1 MGGQHADAGPGD
13 SADDAGRLGAGE
25 LRLHGVKALPD
36 QLPPV
41 RRVLRLWAAGA
52 GLDGDGVEDLVL
64 ATDEAMANVIDHAYP
79 ETIGRFD
86 LDAVR
91 GPAGG
96 ITVTVTDYG
105 RWRSPVMSPERSL
118 RGRGLRLMKGLA
130 DAVGIEA
137 GGMGTRVQMTFS

>member
-1 MGGQHADAGPGD
+1 MGGQHADAGSAD
-13 SADDAGRLGAGE
+13 SAGDAGRPGVGE

-52 GLDGDGVEDLVL
+52 GLDGDGVEDLIL
-64 ATDEAMANVIDHAYP
+64 ATDEAMANVVDHAYP
-79 ETIGRFD
+79 DVIGHFD

-105 RWRSPVMSPERSL
+105 RWHSPVMSPERSL
-118 RGRGLRLMKGLA
+118 RGRGLQLMKGLA
-130 DAVGIEA
+130 RAVEIEA
-137 GGMGTRVQMTFS
+137 GRTGTRVQMTFS